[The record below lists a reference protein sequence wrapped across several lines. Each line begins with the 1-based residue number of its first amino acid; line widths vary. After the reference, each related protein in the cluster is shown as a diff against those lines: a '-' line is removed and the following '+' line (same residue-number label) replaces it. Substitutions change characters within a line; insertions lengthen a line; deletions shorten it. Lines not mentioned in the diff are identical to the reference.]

1 MTYRLLTA
9 ALAALLLVGCGDGS
23 SSTDPSGS
31 SGEQASGEQASS
43 EHAGHDH
50 SGETASNEESGA
62 TWTCSMHPQ
71 VEQSEP
77 GQCPI
82 CGMDLVRKSS
92 STGDE
97 GTIRV
102 SPVTM
107 QNTGVR
113 TAAVEVEALTRE
125 IRTTGRLEVDA
136 RRQTAVSPKVSGWV
150 ERLYAD
156 YEGARVRRG
165 APLLEIYSPDLVA
178 TQEEYLLALR
188 NARRLEGGAGAADAQ
203 RLLDAA
209 RRRLDYWDVSAQQIE
224 RLRETGTPTK
234 TVTLQAPASGTVT
247 QTAVT
252 EGEQVRAGQTLMQ
265 ITNLR
270 RLWLMIDVYE
280 QDLAWVDVGASVEV
294 DLPYRPGDTRTGTV
308 DYIYDE
314 VDPQTRTVQAR
325 VVVNNTDG
333 TLRPG
338 MYATATL
345 QGRETEPSPV
355 VPSEAVLRTGDRNV
369 VIEALGDGRFRP
381 RPVKTGLETDGRIQ
395 ILSGLSGGTQVVTSA
410 QFLIDSEARLSNA
423 LAAMTPPDS
432 VGAPTGGADDSSM
445 AGSGTAGGGMAHG
458 RAESA
463 SGRGEDVLSQ
473 EVDVRAADANGDGRV
488 AQCPDAPHRIADAPG
503 ALPCPDAETR
513 SIGAAQTVLHYAG
526 YTHVPVDP
534 AASDHDGD
542 GIVYQDPMD
551 WAVIH
556 DAPGRCEVCGMKLQ
570 RVPLDE
576 ARANLKKA
584 GYAVQP

>member
-9 ALAALLLVGCGDGS
+9 VLAALLLVGCGDGS
-23 SSTDPSGS
+23 SSTDS
-31 SGEQASGEQASS
+31 SSS
-43 EHAGHDH
+43 SQEHADHDH
-50 SGETASNEESGA
+50 SGEASG
-62 TWTCSMHPQ
+62 TVWTCSMHPQ

-82 CGMDLVRKSS
+82 CGMDLVRKGS

-102 SPVTM
+102 SPVTI

-113 TAAVEVEALTRE
+113 TASVEVTALTRE
-125 IRTTGRLEVDA
+125 VRTTGRLEVDA

-156 YEGARVRRG
+156 YEGARVQKG

-188 NARRLEGGAGAADAQ
+188 NARRLEGGAGASDAQ

-209 RRRLDYWDVSAQQIE
+209 RRRLDYWDVSAEQIE

-234 TVTLQAPASGTVT
+234 TLTLHAPATGTVT
-247 QTAVT
+247 KTAVT
-252 EGEQVRAGQTLMQ
+252 EGEQIRAGQTLMQ
-265 ITNLR
+265 ITNLS

-280 QDLAWVDVGASVEV
+280 QDLAWVDVGNSVEV
-294 DLPYRPGDTRTGTV
+294 DLPYRPGTTRTGTV
-308 DYIYDE
+308 DYLYDE
-314 VDPQTRTVQAR
+314 VDPQTRTVRAR
-325 VVVNNTDG
+325 VVVDNADG
-333 TLRPG
+333 SLRPG

-345 QGRETEPSPV
+345 QGRQTEPGPV
-355 VPSEAVLRTGDRNV
+355 VPSEAVLRTGDREV

-395 ILSGLSGGTQVVTSA
+395 ILSGLSGGTRVVTSA

-423 LAAMTPPDS
+423 LSAMTPTDS
-432 VGAPTGGADDSSM
+432 TEDPTTEDPTMGSADSAM
-445 AGSGTAGGGMAHG
+445 AGSGGGMTHG
-458 RAESA
+458 RPESA
-463 SGRGEDVLSQ
+463 AGRDADVLSQ
-473 EVDVRAADANGDGRV
+473 EVDVRAVDANGDGRV
-488 AQCPDAPHRIADAPG
+488 AQCPDVPHRLADAPG
-503 ALPCPDAETR
+503 ALSCSNAEVH

-526 YTHVPVDP
+526 YTNVPVNP
-534 AASDHDGD
+534 AASDANGD

-570 RVPLDE
+570 RVTLPE
-576 ARANLKKA
+576 ARANLEEA
-584 GYAVQP
+584 GYVVR

>member
-9 ALAALLLVGCGDGS
+9 VLAALLLVGCGDGS
-23 SSTDPSGS
+23 SSTDS
-31 SGEQASGEQASS
+31 SRASGEHASS

-50 SGETASNEESGA
+50 SGETSSSETSGT

-71 VEQSEP
+71 VEQREP

-82 CGMDLVRKSS
+82 CGMDLVQKSS

-113 TAAVEVEALTRE
+113 TAAVEVDALTRE

-188 NARRLEGGAGAADAQ
+188 NARRLEGGPGAADAQ

-209 RRRLDYWDVSAQQIE
+209 RRRLDYWDVSAEQIE
-224 RLRETGTPTK
+224 RLRDTGTPTK

-270 RLWLMIDVYE
+270 RLWLMVDVYE
-280 QDLAWVDVGASVEV
+280 QDLAWVDVESRVEV
-294 DLPYRPGDTRTGTV
+294 DLPYRPGDVRTGTI

-314 VDPQTRTVQAR
+314 VNAQTRTARAR

-381 RPVKTGLETDGRIQ
+381 RPVETGLETDGRIQ
-395 ILSGLSGGTQVVTSA
+395 ILSGLPSGTRVVTSA

-423 LAAMTPPDS
+423 LKAMTPPDS
-432 VGAPTGGADDSSM
+432 ADAPTGGADDSAM
-445 AGSGTAGGGMAHG
+445 AGSARTGGGMTHG
-458 RAESA
+458 RSESA
-463 SGRGEDVLSQ
+463 GDRGKDLLSQ
-473 EVDVRAADANGDGRV
+473 KVDVRAADANDDGRV
-488 AQCPDAPHRIADAPG
+488 TQCPDAPHRIADAPG

-513 SIGAAQTVLHYAG
+513 SIGAAQTVLHSAG
-526 YTHVPVDP
+526 YTNVPVDP
-534 AASDHDGD
+534 AASDRDGD
-542 GIVYQDPMD
+542 GVVYQDPMD

-576 ARANLKKA
+576 ARANLRKA